1 MRWVLDTVS
10 EWSVAELFRSASQPL
25 VKNDHRR
32 IVLEGLDVDPGSGA
46 VHCEVAVETP
56 TGTSRWRL
64 TIGSAD
70 DVKNS
75 SVQSAGLVIR
85 ANIEEWWD
93 TGGPVNGDCLSAQ
106 RLDL

>member
-1 MRWVLDTVS
+1 MD
-10 EWSVAELFRSASQPL
+10 ELFQSASQPL
-25 VKNDHRR
+25 VENDHRR
-32 IVLEGLDVDPGSGA
+32 IILEGLDVDPGSGA
-46 VHCEVAVETP
+46 VRCEVAVEAP

-64 TIGSAD
+64 EIGSAD
-70 DVKNS
+70 DFKNS

-93 TGGPVNGDCLSAQ
+93 TGGSANGDYLNAQ